1 MSYMELDCIISN
13 QMKDYRLIHSV
24 KFQDH
29 ITNTLNSE
37 MACACMMDTSPRHYV
52 WTHRKK

>member
-13 QMKDYRLIHSV
+13 QMKDYRLIHSD

-37 MACACMMDTSPRHYV
+37 MACACMMDTSARHYV